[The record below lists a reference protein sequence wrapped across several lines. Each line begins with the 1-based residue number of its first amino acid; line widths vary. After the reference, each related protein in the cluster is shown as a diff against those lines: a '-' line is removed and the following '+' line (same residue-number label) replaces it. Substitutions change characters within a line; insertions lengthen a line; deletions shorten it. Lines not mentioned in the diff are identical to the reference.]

1 MDRRF
6 WKKMVGEQFN
16 HKYHLVQFID
26 SGSFGGVFLANEVIA
41 DRVIRQ
47 VALKIFLVETS
58 QLDLQIAELRL
69 ATRLKHPH
77 LLDCFSSEVGF
88 EDEEDEEEKYLG
100 LAMEPATESLSQYL
114 AKRETLP
121 PQEVRNII
129 GQIASA
135 LVFLHSQNI
144 VHRDLKP
151 ENILRVGEVWKL
163 ADFGISRVLTQ
174 GTSTKTTQQIG
185 TPIYQPP
192 ESYQG
197 EIRPGWDVWSLGI
210 LLQEMLTGTH
220 PFTATTEQQ
229 LMMKV
234 MTQEPEFP
242 EDVSGEFLT
251 ILKGCFVKNPKER
264 WTAQQVLNTLQA
276 STSNIS
282 ISATIPSPPP
292 QSQIGT
298 VPPPTTQ
305 KRANIK
311 DLDLSSERPRINY
324 YKLRDLLAA
333 KRWEDADRE
342 TAARM
347 FEVMGRAEEGWLRI
361 EDIEQFPCKDLK
373 IIDTLWVHYSQG
385 EFGFSVQ
392 KKIWV
397 ECGSP
402 TSYNDDWL
410 RFCER
415 VGWREGGEWISYRHR
430 ILQKGCQASLPTARG
445 QVMGGGGGLGGIF
458 SRAKTCKL

>member
-6 WKKMVGEQFN
+6 WKRMVGEQFN

-100 LAMEPATESLSQYL
+100 LAMEPAQESLSQYL
-114 AKRETLP
+114 AKQETLP

-151 ENILRVGEVWKL
+151 GNILRVGEVWKL
-163 ADFGISRVLTQ
+163 ADFGISRVLTR

-185 TPIYQPP
+185 TPVYQPP

-210 LLQEMLTGTH
+210 LLQQMLTGKH
-220 PFTATTEQQ
+220 PFSANTITGPE

-234 MTQEPEFP
+234 MMQEPEFP
-242 EDVSGEFLT
+242 EGLSDEFLT
-251 ILKGCFVKNPKER
+251 IVKGCLVKNPKER
-264 WTAQQVLNTLQA
+264 WTAQQVLDAVQPRRETLP
-276 STSNIS
+276 S
-282 ISATIPSPPP
+282 ID
-292 QSQIGT
+292 Q
-298 VPPPTTQ
+298 
-305 KRANIK
+305 
-311 DLDLSSERPRINY
+311 LDLSSERAGINY

-333 KRWEDADRE
+333 KKWKEADKE
-342 TAARM
+342 TGKRM
-347 FEVMGRAEEGWLRI
+347 YEVMGRAEEGWLRP
-361 EDIEQFPCKDLK
+361 EDLEHFPCKDLK

-385 EFGFSVQ
+385 KFGFSVQ
-392 KKIWV
+392 KKIWI

-402 TSYNDDWL
+402 TSYNDNWV
-410 RFCER
+410 RFGDR
-415 VGWREGGEWISYRHR
+415 VGWIKGGEWMRYYEIVRMPKS
-430 ILQKGCQASLPTARG
+430 ASLPFYWDRFWG
-445 QVMGGGGGLGGIF
+445 WPRVVWGVLRYPDLL
-458 SRAKTCKL
+458 SRKDL